1 MWWIPFR
8 AARLATHVLRGIYL
22 TRGQQRRS
30 AEMQAQLVR
39 DWHDRLIRILNIEVS
54 ITGHLPTDAPH
65 LWIAN
70 HISWLDIPLLGSL
83 APHAVFV
90 SKQEVRS
97 WPVIGSLA
105 AAAGTLFMQRGS
117 GSEGARSAITEGL
130 STGRHIVIFPEG
142 TTTDGHKV
150 NRFHARLFQPAIDCR
165 ASLLPIAI
173 RYISHDGKLAR
184 TAAYIDDDHILG
196 SIGRVLATRKL
207 FAQVH
212 LLETIDT
219 HEPAP
224 RNQLAELAKHRISQA
239 LRPQGK
245 NQAQ

>member
-1 MWWIPFR
+1 MWWIPLR
-8 AARLATHVLRGIYL
+8 AARLTTHVLRGIYL

-30 AEMQAQLVR
+30 AEIQAQLVR
-39 DWHDRLIRILNIEVS
+39 DWHARLMRILNIEVRMV
-54 ITGHLPTDAPH
+54 GQLPTDAPH

-70 HISWLDIPLLGSL
+70 HISWLDIPLLGGL

-97 WPVIGSLA
+97 WPIIGNLA

-130 STGRHIVIFPEG
+130 TTGRHIVIFPEG
-142 TTTDGHKV
+142 TTTNGHKV
-150 NRFHARLFQPAIDCR
+150 KRFHPRLFQPAIDCR

-173 RYISHDGKLAR
+173 RYVSPDGKLTRA
-184 TAAYIDDDHILG
+184 AAYIDDDHILA

-207 FAQVH
+207 VAQVH

-219 HEPAP
+219 NEPTP
-224 RNQLAELAKHRISQA
+224 RNQLADLAQHRISQA
-239 LRPQGK
+239 LHPQIK
-245 NQAQ
+245 H